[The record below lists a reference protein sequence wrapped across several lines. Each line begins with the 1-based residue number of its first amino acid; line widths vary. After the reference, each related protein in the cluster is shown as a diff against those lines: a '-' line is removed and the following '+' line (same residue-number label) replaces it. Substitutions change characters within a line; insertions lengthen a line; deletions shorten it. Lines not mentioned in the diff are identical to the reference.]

1 MKHTHTNGAQTAATA
16 DQAHDFAALL
26 RAYETAHASGQ
37 DTAAPLYALATACA
51 LSVLKKCLD
60 PQRKAATDRQTVS
73 NNGMNAALAEVR
85 RGVMHDVELLKKLA
99 AAHNAAFALAYNA
112 EGELVQ
118 VVIDKDAEKAA
129 AALQEETLSDGIDLV
144 HTAVAAILEQT
155 ADHAAAP
162 GWLEKPYTMRK
173 LSRRVIIWADDAAA
187 WEEEETSPVREV
199 YRAVRRAVQESRAMQ
214 TDPRNGY
221 LYIEDTAADPDSG
234 KTETIYRRLH
244 KWADLGGYTHNGHYT
259 ADPKTADDYNAIVA
273 ALNLTDRQ
281 ATIIRLRMS
290 GYGYKAIATYLG
302 VTQAAVN
309 IQLYRIREKCE
320 KLGFTPSM
328 WAEMTAEK

>member
-1 MKHTHTNGAQTAATA
+1 MKHTNTNGAQTATIA
-16 DQAHDFAALL
+16 DHAHDFAALL

-51 LSVLKKCLD
+51 LSVLKKCID

-73 NNGMNAALAEVR
+73 NNGMNAALSDVR
-85 RGVMHDVELLKKLA
+85 RGIMHDIDLLENLT
-99 AAHNAAFALAYNA
+99 AAHNAAFALAYN
-112 EGELVQ
+112 EDGELVQ

-129 AALQEETLSDGIDLV
+129 AVLQEESLSDGIDLV

-162 GWLEKPYTMRK
+162 GWLESPYTMRK
-173 LSRRVIIWADDAAA
+173 LSRRVLIKADDTAA
-187 WEEEETSPVREV
+187 WGEEETAPIREV
-199 YRAVRRAVQESRAMQ
+199 YRAVRRAVQDSRAMQ

-221 LYIEDTAADPDSG
+221 CYLEETAADPDSTA
-234 KTETIYRRLH
+234 TETVYRRLH
-244 KWADLGGYTHNGHYT
+244 KWADLGGYTHDGHYT
-259 ADPKTADDYNAIVA
+259 ADPQTAADYNAIVA
-273 ALNLTDRQ
+273 ALNLTERQ
-281 ATIIRLRMS
+281 ATIIKLRMS

-328 WAEMTAEK
+328 WSEMTAEK